1 MLCFT
6 CQPEYRLNTTICLQS
21 SLLGQSP
28 FHEDR
33 LRSPSYKYPND
44 MLLLASYMVTPFA
57 DSTYAS
63 TPTALPAAIL
73 PSSWTAAYVSAA
85 YPQSATDIAQIVN
98 TLALYPLAV
107 DGGNFSAL
115 SLVFTEDIIADY
127 PIAELGIL
135 TPLTMLEQ
143 SIVAASA
150 NFNSQH
156 VYGTQ
161 IIEITGDGQAKSL
174 TYVTATLFGKGKYYG
189 EVCHCHCIRRDS
201 RFSRCKVENIHL
213 VTY

>member
-1 MLCFT
+1 MR
-6 CQPEYRLNTTICLQS
+6 YRSDT
-21 SLLGQSP
+21 
-28 FHEDR
+28 
-33 LRSPSYKYPND
+33 
-44 MLLLASYMVTPFA
+44 LLLASFILTPFA
-57 DSTYAS
+57 NPTYAS
-63 TPTALPAAIL
+63 ATTALPTAIP

-107 DGGNFSAL
+107 DGGNFSTL
-115 SLVFTEDIIADY
+115 SLVFAEDVIADY
-127 PIAELGIL
+127 PIAGLGIL

-150 NFNSQH
+150 NFSSQH
-156 VYGTQ
+156 AYGTQ
-161 IIEITGDGQAKSL
+161 IVEITGEGRAKSL

-201 RFSRCKVENIHL
+201 RFNRCKVETFH
-213 VTY
+213 